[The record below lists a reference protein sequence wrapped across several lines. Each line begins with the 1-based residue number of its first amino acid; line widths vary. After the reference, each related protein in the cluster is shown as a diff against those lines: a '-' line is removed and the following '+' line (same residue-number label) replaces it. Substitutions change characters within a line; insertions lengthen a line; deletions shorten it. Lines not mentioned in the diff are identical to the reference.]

1 MAYPAALG
9 KVIGI
14 EWIRFIQAIQRAT
27 GLGQR
32 VQIGSRKRQIY
43 RMCQELVSHLVE
55 QVKKEQLHSPLLAT
69 SDMVER
75 HFTVAKQYGW
85 GCSTGE
91 MEWVFRNV
99 VRELGC
105 EMPAFLLRRVHPANG
120 TR

>member
-1 MAYPAALG
+1 MPRHSSLEYPAIP
-9 KVIGI
+9 KD
-14 EWIRFIQAIQRAT
+14 FPRAN
-27 GLGQR
+27 LLEE
-32 VQIGSRKRQIY
+32 VMVDY
-43 RMCQELVSHLVE
+43 RMCQELVTHVVE
-55 QVKKEQLHSPLLAT
+55 QVKREQLHSPLLAT

-85 GCSTGE
+85 GCSNGE

-105 EMPAFLLRRVHPANG
+105 ELPAFLLRGIDPETG

>member
-1 MAYPAALG
+1 MPWHSAHDYLAIPKDFPRANFLEE
-9 KVIGI
+9 VI
-14 EWIRFIQAIQRAT
+14 
-27 GLGQR
+27 
-32 VQIGSRKRQIY
+32 VDY
-43 RMCQELVSHLVE
+43 RMCQELVTHVVE

-85 GCSTGE
+85 GCSNGE

-105 EMPAFLLRRVHPANG
+105 EMPASLLRGIHPETG